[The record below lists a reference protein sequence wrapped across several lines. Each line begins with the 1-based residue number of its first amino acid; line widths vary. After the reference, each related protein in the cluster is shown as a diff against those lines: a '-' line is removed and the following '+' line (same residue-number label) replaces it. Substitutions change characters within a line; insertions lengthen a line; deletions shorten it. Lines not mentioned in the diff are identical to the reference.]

1 MAARR
6 PGLNKPEPQSQER
19 IYGRYSFGDFTLDV
33 EHRILRCGDE
43 ELPLRPKS
51 FEVLAYLVNHHGRLL
66 TKAALMDG
74 VWPDTAVTDNSLSQ
88 CIVEIRRA
96 LHDDSQQLIRTVA
109 RQGYVFAASVTTPVV
124 EFPPQ
129 SAVAPAESPHL
140 PATAPTPVRKVT
152 RRYGL
157 RQGRWSWRR
166 WRLRLRVY

>member
-19 IYGRYSFGDFTLDV
+19 IYGRYSFGDFTLDA
-33 EHRILRCGDE
+33 EHRILRRADE

-66 TKAALMDG
+66 TKAALMDV

-109 RQGYVFAASVTTPVV
+109 RQGYVFAPSVTTPIV

-129 SAVAPAESPHL
+129 APAESPRL
-140 PATAPTPVRKVT
+140 PAMAPTPVRKVT
-152 RRYGL
+152 QRYGL
-157 RQGRWSWRR
+157 RAG
-166 WRLRLRVY
+166 